1 MIQNSTLQHNTQYF
15 SSHKTKCPEW
25 HRIVP
30 YNTLH
35 WCHFMLGLTF
45 SKDQLRQDLNL
56 DCATNLEKSF
66 ARNLEL
72 VRVWVGRRQ
81 WREELSAGGRRR
93 RPQMRAKFTSNV
105 NNNNISP
112 HQMASLKPDLSLSRQ
127 LAGCHQVGQTF
138 LHPWQ
143 GMWIIH
149 LRTLCYFET
158 MFRSPQ
164 QVWARNGTWLEVKLN
179 KWQMAFHQSKPFFM
193 KVLVN
198 YDFFRWWIKFS
209 QKRFPNIFL

>member
-1 MIQNSTLQHNTQYF
+1 MSLFAGTHFLQQPA
-15 SSHKTKCPEW
+15 SP
-25 HRIVP
+25 R
-30 YNTLH
+30 
-35 WCHFMLGLTF
+35 
-45 SKDQLRQDLNL
+45 SKSRLAQIF
-56 DCATNLEKSF
+56 ASF

-112 HQMASLKPDLSLSRQ
+112 HQMASLIPDLSLSRQ

-149 LRTLCYFET
+149 SRTLCYFEVT
-158 MFRSPQ
+158 STSVSKKWDMIGSEIEQ
-164 QVWARNGTWLEVKLN
+164 MTNG
-179 KWQMAFHQSKPFFM
+179 FPSKQTVLYEGSRQLRFFSLVDKIFPE
-193 KVLVN
+193 KVSKYL
-198 YDFFRWWIKFS
+198 
-209 QKRFPNIFL
+209 